1 MSKRAFNKVMAG
13 LDSARA
19 YLNDTAD
26 KRAYRVH
33 VPDTIDVIVG
43 STLNSSAAGSPTLKS
58 DGTNWS
64 VVLNE
69 INAKRTADGAGAS
82 GRYYF
87 GSTDDLERRIT
98 EHQRG
103 DNHTTRRFGGTI
115 EPVACRELP
124 SIAGARKF
132 EIALKRKKNPKL
144 AVFMLQS
151 PGRHGMGGRLARRGV
166 ADN

>member
-1 MSKRAFNKVMAG
+1 MAWVYI
-13 LDSARA
+13 LR
-19 YLNDTAD
+19 
-26 KRAYRVH
+26 
-33 VPDTIDVIVG
+33 
-43 STLNSSAAGSPTLKS
+43 
-58 DGTNWS
+58 
-64 VVLNE
+64 
-69 INAKRTADGAGAS
+69 GAS

-87 GSTDDLERRIT
+87 GSTDDLERRIA

-115 EPVACRELP
+115 EPVACTELP